1 MRCEREKN
9 RRIPTKI
16 VIIFVKLFR
25 FFFSSFSVFFL
36 LPVPPQQQGTHVR
49 LSRVFVPHNAC
60 PEMTTS
66 ETEKDDDADN
76 GVVIPDHLLHLAD
89 AKNNTNVMKE
99 NDVVLLHMNNSRWQF
114 VTLKPNK
121 TCAIGKH
128 KNVKLDPL
136 LKSIP
141 FGSLFEVDQ
150 KGILEHVGVEMLEE
164 DEINAQIPV
173 EDERSNKLYDD
184 LNGKAQKL
192 SDKEIQRMKQS
203 GVSGHTIVD
212 EIVANSATFSQKTA
226 FAQEKYKMKK
236 MKKHLTKI
244 IARWPSPRYVCEAY
258 FYKSPQITNSLR
270 FDILGLMM
278 NLGNVM
284 ANSQPL
290 IVEDCG
296 GVILGAAATR
306 MGGKGITCAGYV
318 GEHPSS
324 METIKQMNLTDEER
338 STIMTTSLRELA
350 KAKRKWEEELENGR
364 EEGEGGIGEEKEKG
378 EKDAPVN
385 KNNKN
390 NTNGNGSTPIRKK
403 LAKATKADVEYF
415 IRKEKFTS
423 LILAHPQLDPKT
435 TLPQL
440 LEFCA
445 NSAPFIV
452 WSMTL
457 QPLVDAMHVLRKSG
471 LAVSMTISEPFLRDH
486 QVLPGRTHP
495 VMTTEANSGGY
506 ILSGTYVKQAQQKNK
521 NNKRDGVKAIGESEQ
536 KEGIKVAEEGKDDD
550 DSTNRETKKPRCE

>member
-1 MRCEREKN
+1 M
-9 RRIPTKI
+9 
-16 VIIFVKLFR
+16 
-25 FFFSSFSVFFL
+25 
-36 LPVPPQQQGTHVR
+36 
-49 LSRVFVPHNAC
+49 
-60 PEMTTS
+60 
-66 ETEKDDDADN
+66 ETEDENAKEENKDNNNEEAM
-76 GVVIPDHLLHLAD
+76 VRIPDHLLLSSSQTSN
-89 AKNNTNVMKE
+89 KIMKE
-99 NDVVLLHMNNSRWQF
+99 NAVVLLHMNNSRWQF
-114 VTLKPNK
+114 VNLKPKK
-121 TCAIGKH
+121 TCAVGKH

-136 LKSIP
+136 LNSIP

-150 KGILEHVGVEMLEE
+150 KGVLEHVGVEMLEE
-164 DEINAQIPV
+164 DEIHAQIPV
-173 EDERSNKLYDD
+173 EDERSNKAYDD

-192 SDKEIQRMKQS
+192 SDKEIQRMQQS
-203 GVSGHTIVD
+203 GVSGQAIVD
-212 EIVANSATFSQKTA
+212 ELVANSATFSQKTA

-296 GVILGAAATR
+296 GVIVGAAATR
-306 MGGKGITCAGYV
+306 MGGKGIACAGYV

-324 METIKQMNLTDEER
+324 METIKQMNLSDEER
-338 STIMTTSLRELA
+338 SVIMTISLRELA
-350 KAKRKWEEELENGR
+350 KEKKRWEEELENGLELKER
-364 EEGEGGIGEEKEKG
+364 EEDGKDG
-378 EKDAPVN
+378 KDATA
-385 KNNKN
+385 NNKN
-390 NTNGNGSTPIRKK
+390 NNNNNNNNNGNDSIPSKK
-403 LAKATKADVEYF
+403 KHSKATKADVEYF
-415 IRKEKFTS
+415 VRQEKFTS

-445 NSAPFIV
+445 NSTPFIV

-457 QPLVDAMHVLRKSG
+457 QPLADAMHVLRKRG

-506 ILSGTYVKQAQQKNK
+506 ILSGTHVRKNK
-521 NNKRDGVKAIGESEQ
+521 NNNSRISDVKATGEE
-536 KEGIKVAEEGKDDD
+536 KVEVDIEEKRNGDDGDDDD
-550 DSTNRETKKPRCE
+550 DSENRESKKPRCE

>member
-1 MRCEREKN
+1 
-9 RRIPTKI
+9 
-16 VIIFVKLFR
+16 VKLCTAARAAFFR
-25 FFFSSFSVFFL
+25 LCCACRPCCRHFFAAHKKFSLRFVG
-36 LPVPPQQQGTHVR
+36 VGTHTR
-49 LSRVFVPHNAC
+49 INARW
-60 PEMTTS
+60 EMTT
-66 ETEKDDDADN
+66 EEEPPTINAREDEDHP
-76 GVVIPDHLLHLAD
+76 VIIPDHLLLSASSPS
-89 AKNNTNVMKE
+89 KIMKE
-99 NDVVLLHMNNSRWQF
+99 NDVVLLHMNNTRWQF
-114 VTLKPNK
+114 VNLKPKK

-136 LKSIP
+136 LKSVP

-150 KGILEHVGVEMLEE
+150 KGILERVGVEMLEE
-164 DEINAQIPV
+164 DEIKAQIPV
-173 EDERSNKLYDD
+173 EDERSNKAYDD

-192 SDKEIQRMKQS
+192 SDKEIQRMQQS
-203 GVSGHTIVD
+203 GVSGQAIVD
-212 EIVANSATFSQKTA
+212 ELVANSATFNQKTA

-296 GVILGAAATR
+296 GVIVGAAATR
-306 MGGKGITCAGYV
+306 MGGKGIACAGYV

-338 STIMTTSLRELA
+338 SVIMTTSLRELA
-350 KAKRKWEEELENGR
+350 KAKRKWEEEQENGLELK
-364 EEGEGGIGEEKEKG
+364 EEEEDGKA
-378 EKDAPVN
+378 EKDADAKN
-385 KNNKN
+385 KNNS
-390 NTNGNGSTPIRKK
+390 NGNGNDSIPSKKK
-403 LAKATKADVEYF
+403 LTKATRADVDYF

-445 NSAPFIV
+445 NSTPFIV

-457 QPLVDAMHVLRKSG
+457 QPLADTMHVLRKRG

-506 ILSGTYVKQAQQKNK
+506 ILSGTHAKQPERKSENNKLANEEQIGDKAKGAEVK
-521 NNKRDGVKAIGESEQ
+521 NN
-536 KEGIKVAEEGKDDD
+536 D
-550 DSTNRETKKPRCE
+550 DSEMRESKKPRCE

>member
-1 MRCEREKN
+1 
-9 RRIPTKI
+9 
-16 VIIFVKLFR
+16 
-25 FFFSSFSVFFL
+25 
-36 LPVPPQQQGTHVR
+36 
-49 LSRVFVPHNAC
+49 
-60 PEMTTS
+60 MTT
-66 ETEKDDDADN
+66 EEEPPTINAREDEDHP
-76 GVVIPDHLLHLAD
+76 VIIPDHLLFSASSPS
-89 AKNNTNVMKE
+89 KIMKE

-114 VTLKPNK
+114 VNLKPKK

-136 LKSIP
+136 LKSVP

-150 KGILEHVGVEMLEE
+150 KGILERVGVEMLEE
-164 DEINAQIPV
+164 DEIKAQIPV
-173 EDERSNKLYDD
+173 EDERSNKAYDD

-192 SDKEIQRMKQS
+192 SDKEIQRMQQS
-203 GVSGHTIVD
+203 GVSGQAIVD
-212 EIVANSATFSQKTA
+212 ELVANSATFNQKTA

-296 GVILGAAATR
+296 GVIVGAAATR
-306 MGGKGITCAGYV
+306 MGGKGIACAGYV
-318 GEHPSS
+318 GDHPSS

-338 STIMTTSLRELA
+338 SVIMTTSLRELA
-350 KAKRKWEEELENGR
+350 KAKRKWEEEQENGLELK
-364 EEGEGGIGEEKEKG
+364 EEEEDGKA
-378 EKDAPVN
+378 EKDADAKN
-385 KNNKN
+385 KNNS
-390 NTNGNGSTPIRKK
+390 NGNDSIPSKKK
-403 LAKATKADVEYF
+403 LTKATRADVDYF

-445 NSAPFIV
+445 NSTPFIV

-457 QPLVDAMHVLRKSG
+457 QPLADTMHVLRKRG

-506 ILSGTYVKQAQQKNK
+506 ILSGTHAKQPERKGENNKLANEEQIGDKTKGAEVK
-521 NNKRDGVKAIGESEQ
+521 NN
-536 KEGIKVAEEGKDDD
+536 D
-550 DSTNRETKKPRCE
+550 DSEMRESKKPRCE